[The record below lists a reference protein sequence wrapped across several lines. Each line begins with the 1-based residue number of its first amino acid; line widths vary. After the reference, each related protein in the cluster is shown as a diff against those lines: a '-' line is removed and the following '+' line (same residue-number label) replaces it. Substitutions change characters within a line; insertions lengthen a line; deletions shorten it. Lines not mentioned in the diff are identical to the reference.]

1 MYQNQHW
8 CDNFTVFDKFQLLQT
23 LGADVCLILSLE
35 YEKKMFSAIFFRAEI
50 APSFPIFSAADV
62 SFYATI

>member
-1 MYQNQHW
+1 M
-8 CDNFTVFDKFQLLQT
+8 K
-23 LGADVCLILSLE
+23 
-35 YEKKMFSAIFFRAEI
+35 SAQKLFFGIFFRAEI